1 MVDTQAPQTEP
12 VNETGQESPDGHV
25 SEEAEKRNVLVTPDG
40 EELDMSIVGTMK
52 IDPGNYGGSTKN
64 PNRLASLKYGIAGL
78 LYLLKR
84 EQSIQ
89 IASAATIITL
99 GIGLWLGVS
108 SFYWAILA
116 LALGAI
122 WITEALNTAIEA
134 AIDLETTEIHPMAKV
149 GKDVASAASL
159 ISSIVFVIV
168 VLLML
173 VPRILDRLTG

>member
-1 MVDTQAPQTEP
+1 MSTEP
-12 VNETGQESPDGHV
+12 KASESADGHV
-25 SEEAEKRNVLVTPDG
+25 SEEAENKNVLVTPDG

-52 IDPGNYGGSTKN
+52 IDPGNYGGSSKN

-89 IASAATIITL
+89 FATVTTVITL
-99 GIGLWLGVS
+99 IIGIWLGVN

-134 AIDLETTEIHPMAKV
+134 AIDLETSEVHPMAKV

-159 ISSIVFVIV
+159 ISSIVFVVV
-168 VLLML
+168 VLLIL
-173 VPRILDRLTG
+173 VPRIVDRIAG

>member
-1 MVDTQAPQTEP
+1 MSGELKASEP
-12 VNETGQESPDGHV
+12 TNEGHV
-25 SEEAEKRNVLVTPDG
+25 SEEAENKNVLVTPDG

-52 IDPGNYGGSTKN
+52 IDPGNYGGSSKN
-64 PNRLASLKYGIAGL
+64 PNRLASMKYGIAGL

-89 IASAATIITL
+89 VATVATGITL
-99 GIGLWLGVS
+99 IVGIWLGVS

-134 AIDLETTEIHPMAKV
+134 AIDLETSEIHPMAKV

-159 ISSIVFVIV
+159 ISSIVFVVV
-168 VLLML
+168 VLLIL
-173 VPRILDRLTG
+173 VPRIVDRLAG